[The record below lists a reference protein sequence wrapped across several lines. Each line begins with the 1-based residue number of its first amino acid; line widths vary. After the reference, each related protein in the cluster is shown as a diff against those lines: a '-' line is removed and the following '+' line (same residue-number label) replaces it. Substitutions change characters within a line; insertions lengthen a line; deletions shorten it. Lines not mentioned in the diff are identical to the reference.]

1 MPSLDR
7 SSPAPAGFGNL
18 QEEIAYYKS
27 QYEQLEVELQ
37 EFQASSRDLEAE
49 LERDVEA
56 SEKRE
61 RGLKEKVESLSY
73 EVDEWKTK
81 YKQSKLEASN
91 AQNALQKEITSLR
104 DTNRS
109 QHLRLRDIEV
119 ANDDF
124 ERQARHTT
132 SSLEDLESKYNVTL
146 ERGVMLEEEIK
157 TGEQERET
165 LRIETQ
171 RLRDEF
177 SDLKI
182 EADITQEKL
191 RAAEANNELH
201 PKRVSQ
207 LSESKEHGL
216 HSPASEGS
224 VTSAS
229 LASNFTPPVTQ
240 SESSAA
246 GSDAPTP
253 PSPPLSE
260 TFGPPKTAET
270 APPQLNQQTTNRE
283 PNVTP
288 KPPQHTPFKTP
299 HSRSQSRTTLGGRPP
314 TFKPRSNVPLTKPNG
329 VTATADKLP
338 RTESLYQV
346 KGLIG
351 KIQKLEMR
359 VQSAKSKLPAPT
371 NTPPK
376 ASPRGANTPVQHQ
389 IPSNVTIRS
398 SKKRSSAST
407 NASATPSRPLEDA
420 RKKRESRMSYGGPRG
435 TDGSRPSSR
444 ASNAAQAAIPRPGS
458 RIETSSG
465 ASEGEFKRPQ
475 SAADARRPRSSMS
488 GAYTSSQG
496 HRQSQSSYTEG
507 EDKDH
512 QDQITP
518 TPRRL
523 TEKMTGGSAIPAPSG
538 LGRRQSAQALAATPG
553 RRKTNSNRSGPEVT
567 GRTAGSR
574 QSTDLGETF

>member
-1 MPSLDR
+1 M
-7 SSPAPAGFGNL
+7 
-18 QEEIAYYKS
+18 
-27 QYEQLEVELQ
+27 
-37 EFQASSRDLEAE
+37 
-49 LERDVEA
+49 
-56 SEKRE
+56 
-61 RGLKEKVESLSY
+61 
-73 EVDEWKTK
+73 
-81 YKQSKLEASN
+81 
-91 AQNALQKEITSLR
+91 
-104 DTNRS
+104 
-109 QHLRLRDIEV
+109 
-119 ANDDF
+119 
-124 ERQARHTT
+124 
-132 SSLEDLESKYNVTL
+132 LESEV
-146 ERGVMLEEEIK
+146 K
-157 TGEQERET
+157 TGEQEREN

-171 RLRDEF
+171 RLRDEL

-191 RAAEANNELH
+191 RAAESANEAH
-201 PKRVSQ
+201 PQRVSQ

-229 LASNFTPPVTQ
+229 LASNFTPPVTHSQ
-240 SESSAA
+240 SSAA
-246 GSDAPTP
+246 GSDAATP

-260 TFGPPKTAET
+260 TCAPQKATET
-270 APPQLNQQTTNRE
+270 ATPQLNQQTTSRD
-283 PNVTP
+283 PNGTP
-288 KPPQHTPFKTP
+288 KPPPNTPFKTP

-314 TFKPRSNVPLTKPNG
+314 TFRPRSNMPLSKPTG
-329 VTATADKLP
+329 ASADKLP

-376 ASPRGANTPVQHQ
+376 ASPRGANTPVPNQ

-398 SKKRSSAST
+398 NKKRSSAST
-407 NASATPSRPLEDA
+407 NVSGTPSRPLEDA
-420 RKKRESRMSYGGPRG
+420 FNKRESRTSFGGPRG
-435 TDGSRPSSR
+435 AGGSRPSSR
-444 ASNAAQAAIPRPGS
+444 ASNAGQTAMPRPSS
-458 RIETSSG
+458 RFETSSR

-475 SAADARRPRSSMS
+475 SAADMRRPPSSTS
-488 GAYTSSQG
+488 GAYTPSRG
-496 HRQSQSSYTEG
+496 HRQSQSTYIEG
-507 EDKDH
+507 DDKDS
-512 QDQITP
+512 QEQITP

-553 RRKTNSNRSGPEVT
+553 RRKTNSNRPGSEAM
-567 GRTAGSR
+567 GRPIGSR